1 MDSNELMDLIR
12 QSVPVQTIFW
22 SILQDLPTDF
32 PEKYKATIREMHDA
46 LRFIHN
52 HINVEDARNFRRH
65 IAENLIINDK
75 STGFWEALNFVWL
88 MAKNTSISQPKLA
101 GLRSGIK
108 RRERQITILEEL
120 VEPLYYACEKL
131 KAKSSSEN
139 AEKKEKKRNDADQ
152 KKQILAETVEK
163 YDATIAEVSK
173 KYTKWKNKE
182 QFFEYYLDQF
192 LKQLASLPREM
203 NPYPD
208 LVKRRK
214 PRDAKSK
221 ARSRAG
227 ALRYHK
233 K

>member
-12 QSVPVQTIFW
+12 QSVPIQTIFW

-32 PEKYKATIREMHDA
+32 PEKYKTTICEMHEA

-52 HINVEDARNFRRH
+52 HIDVEEARIFRRH
-65 IAENLIINDK
+65 IAENLIIDDK
-75 STGFWEALNFVWL
+75 STGFWESINFVWL
-88 MAKNTSISQPKLA
+88 MAKSTSANQPKLA
-101 GLRSGIK
+101 GIRSGIK
-108 RRERQITILEEL
+108 RKERQITILEEL

-131 KAKSSSEN
+131 KANSFPEN
-139 AEKKEKKRNDADQ
+139 KEKKRNDADQ
-152 KKQILAETVEK
+152 KIQILEETVEK

-173 KYTKWKNKE
+173 KYTKWKNKV

-227 ALRYHK
+227 ALR
-233 K
+233 